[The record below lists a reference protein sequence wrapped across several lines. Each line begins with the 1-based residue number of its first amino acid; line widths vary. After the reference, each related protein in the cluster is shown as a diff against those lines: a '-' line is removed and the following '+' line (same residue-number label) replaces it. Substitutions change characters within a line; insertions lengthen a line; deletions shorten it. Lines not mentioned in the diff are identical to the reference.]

1 MEKLKKGEE
10 QLLLLLTIF
19 TESKMVLILL
29 LTIFTESN
37 MVQSIPNQMRI
48 EFQSIF

>member
-10 QLLLLLTIF
+10 QQQL
-19 TESKMVLILL
+19 LL

-37 MVQSIPNQMRI
+37 MVLIQSILNQMRI
-48 EFQSIF
+48 EFQSISNQ